1 MIFASRYAYARR
13 RSVQSYLTNRNNN
26 SRDTFLGVHSWLT
39 DVRSLANPELVVSLV
54 GNKNDRSDER
64 EVSYLEAS
72 RFAQENGKNFIY
84 IRHCCTLKLSLHD
97 IYRDDV
103 PGSKR
108 ADRRCGGGDVFQM
121 RTIDFKQNR
130 DR

>member
-1 MIFASRYAYARR
+1 MID
-13 RSVQSYLTNRNNN
+13 LTNERYH
-26 SRDTFLGVHSWLT
+26 TLKQAGLLKKM
-39 DVRSLANPELVVSLV
+39 VRI
-54 GNKNDRSDER
+54 
-64 EVSYLEAS
+64 
-72 RFAQENGKNFIY
+72 FIY